1 MGGSQPL
8 SSNIPLRQS
17 LKRGGRGWNPRRVFE
32 YPMGIE
38 VDREKMNLVIVGHV
52 DHGKSTIIG
61 RLLAETGSLPLG
73 KLDRVKAYCERNS
86 KPFEY
91 AFLVD
96 ALKDEQAQGIT
107 IDSARVFLKNRKRD
121 YTIHDAP
128 GHVEFLKN
136 MVTGASRAEGAL
148 LVIDA
153 LEGTRENS
161 RRHGYM
167 LSMLGIKQVA
177 VLVNKMDL
185 VGYRREVFED
195 IVRDFSQFLSN
206 IRISALCY
214 IPVSGLAGDNLVT
227 KSKNTEW
234 YRGDTVLEILERFDH
249 EKLFIDQPFRM
260 PVQDVYRFTEFGD
273 NRRIIAGTIKTGS
286 IRVGD
291 EIIFYPSGKKS
302 RIKSIEIFHE
312 PAKEEA
318 AAPCATG
325 FSLTEQIYVVR
336 GEIAAKTNEAK
347 PRVTSRLRV
356 SLFWLGREPMI
367 TEKDYLLKI
376 GTDKVPV
383 RIEEIE
389 RIIDSSTLSPIEE
402 RERIGRYEIGECI
415 LKLKRAVAF
424 DLANEIASM
433 GRFVIVDD
441 HDIRGGGIILEDL
454 RDKQVLLRDK
464 LFLRDYKWEKSLIPQ
479 ETRME
484 KYGQKPTLIL
494 VTGEKDSGKKPF
506 AKRLEA
512 SLFED
517 GKLVYF
523 MGIGN
528 LLYGIDADIK
538 WRGNSREEHLRRL
551 GEVAHIVLD
560 AGLIL
565 IVTAIELTQ
574 DDLDVLKTVINPDDI
589 VTIWLGEKVIP
600 NTMYDL
606 KISKTEDLQR
616 AVEAARAMLDEKGL
630 FLNARP
636 FFSLRKKE
644 DRNES

>member
-1 MGGSQPL
+1 M
-8 SSNIPLRQS
+8 
-17 LKRGGRGWNPRRVFE
+17 E
-32 YPMGIE
+32 IE
-38 VDREKMNLVIVGHV
+38 LTKEKMNIVTVGHV

-91 AFLVD
+91 AYLVD

-107 IDSARVFLKNRKRD
+107 IDSARVFLKNTKRD

-185 VGYRREVFED
+185 VGYRQEVFED
-195 IVRDFSQFLSN
+195 IVRDFSKFLSE
-206 IRISALCY
+206 IRISALCF
-214 IPVSGLAGDNLVT
+214 IPVSGLAGDNLVGE
-227 KSKNTEW
+227 SKNMAW
-234 YRGDTVLEILERFDH
+234 YHGDTVLEILERFDH
-249 EKLFIDQPFRM
+249 EKPSIDKPFRM
-260 PVQDVYRFTEFGD
+260 PVQDVYKFTEFGD
-273 NRRIIAGTIKTGS
+273 SRRIIAGTILTGS

-302 RIKSIEIFHE
+302 RLKSIEVFNE
-312 PAKEEA
+312 PPKEEA
-318 AAPCATG
+318 AAHCATG
-325 FSLTEQIYVVR
+325 LSLTEQIYVVR
-336 GEIAAKTNEAK
+336 GEIAAKANEAK

-356 SLFWLGREPMI
+356 SLFWLGKEPMV

-383 RIEEIE
+383 RIEEIG
-389 RIIDSSTLSPIEE
+389 RIIDSSTLSPIDQK
-402 RERIGRYEIGECI
+402 ERIGRYETAECI

-424 DLANEIASM
+424 DLTQEIAST

-454 RDKQVLLRDK
+454 KDKQVFLRDK
-464 LFLRDYKWEKSLIPQ
+464 RFLRDYKWEGSLIPQ
-479 ETRME
+479 ETRVE
-484 KYGQKPTLIL
+484 KYGQRPTLIL

-512 SLFED
+512 SLFEE

-528 LLYGIDADIK
+528 LLYGMDADIK
-538 WRGNSREEHLRRL
+538 WQGNGRQEHLRRL

-565 IVTAIELTQ
+565 IVTAIELTE
-574 DDLDVLKTVINPDDI
+574 DDLEALKTVINPDNI
-589 VTIWLGEKVIP
+589 VTIWIGEKAIA
-600 NTMYDL
+600 NTTYDL

-616 AVEAARAMLDEKGL
+616 AVEAAKAMLHEKGL
-630 FLNARP
+630 FLNAEGTRSS
-636 FFSLRKKE
+636 FSPRKE
-644 DRNES
+644 EGRNES

>member
-1 MGGSQPL
+1 MLRHSLGREEGEGGMKGGF
-8 SSNIPLRQS
+8 
-17 LKRGGRGWNPRRVFE
+17 LK

-38 VDREKMNLVIVGHV
+38 ANKEKMNVVIVGHV

-61 RLLAETGSLPLG
+61 RLLVETGSLPLG

-121 YTIHDAP
+121 YIIHDAP

-153 LEGTRENS
+153 LEGARENS

-167 LSMLGIKQVA
+167 LSMLGIKQVV

-214 IPVSGLAGDNLVT
+214 IPVSGLAGDNIVT
-227 KSKNTEW
+227 ESKNMEW
-234 YRGDTVLEILERFDH
+234 YRGNTVLEILETFDH
-249 EKLFIDQPFRM
+249 ERLSIDQPFRM

-273 NRRIIAGTIKTGS
+273 SRRIIAGTIKTGS

-302 RIKSIEIFHE
+302 RIKSIEVFHE

-336 GEIAAKTNEAK
+336 GEIAAKANEAK

-356 SLFWLGREPMI
+356 SLFWLGKEPMV

-376 GTDKVPV
+376 GTDKVPA

-389 RIIDSSTLSPIEE
+389 RIIDSSTLNPIEE

-441 HDIRGGGIILEDL
+441 HDIRGGGIVLEDL
-454 RDKQVLLRDK
+454 RDKQVLLRDR

-479 ETRME
+479 ETRVE
-484 KYGQKPTLIL
+484 KYGQRPTLIL
-494 VTGEKDSGKKPF
+494 ITGEKDSGKKPF
-506 AKRLEA
+506 AKRLEE

-528 LLYGIDADIK
+528 LLYGMDADIK
-538 WRGNSREEHLRRL
+538 WRGNGREEHLRRL

-574 DDLDVLKTVINPDDI
+574 DDLEVLKTTINPDNI
-589 VTIWLGEKVIP
+589 VTIWLGEKVIA
-600 NTMYDL
+600 NTTYDL
-606 KISKTEDLQR
+606 KISKTEDMQR
-616 AVEAARAMLDEKGL
+616 AVETTKAMLHEKGL
-630 FLNARP
+630 FLNAEGIRP
-636 FFSLRKKE
+636 SFCLRKEEGQNK
-644 DRNES
+644 S